1 MGMTYDDC
9 NALKIARIFQ
19 ERVKVG
25 EFVRVGHDRALNP
38 LYMEAETVAGRLFL
52 GLDDA
57 ASRALNAF
65 LRVHARKGGVK

>member
-1 MGMTYDDC
+1 MGMIHDDGDTL
-9 NALKIARIFQ
+9 NVARIFQ
-19 ERVKVG
+19 ERVLSG

-38 LYMEAETVAGRLFL
+38 LYMEAETVAGRSFF
-52 GLDDA
+52 GLDAA